1 MIASA
6 PTGPVEVP
14 DLVRAFAAE
23 PVAVWENELGGLT
36 FRDVTSH
43 DGDRYL
49 KWNPVGSGIDLED
62 ERARLAW
69 AAPHTPVPEVLDLGR
84 DDHGQVLVTRALR
97 GAGAVT
103 DTWLAQPDLAVRAIA
118 EGLRAMHETLPVA
131 NCPWVWRDG
140 GLDVVV
146 CHGDPCAPNTIVGDD
161 GRWSGHVD
169 LGSLGT
175 ADRWSDLAVCSMS
188 LDWNFGEGW
197 QPLFFSVYGIERDE
211 DSIRHYRALWN
222 GEP

>member
-14 DLVRAFAAE
+14 DLVRAFSEAPE
-23 PVAVWENELGGLT
+23 AVWENEIGGLT
-36 FRDVTSH
+36 FR

-49 KWNPVGSGIDLED
+49 KWNPAGSGIDLED

-84 DDHGQVLVTRALR
+84 DDHGQVLVTRALP

-103 DTWLAQPDLAVRAIA
+103 DRWLAQPDVAVRAIA
-118 EGLRAMHETLPVA
+118 EGLRALHETLPVA
-131 NCPWVWRDG
+131 SCPWVWRDG
-140 GLDVVV
+140 GTDVVV

-197 QPLFFSVYGIERDE
+197 QPVFFAAYGIERDE
-211 DSIRHYRALWN
+211 DRIRHYRALWN
-222 GEP
+222 AEP